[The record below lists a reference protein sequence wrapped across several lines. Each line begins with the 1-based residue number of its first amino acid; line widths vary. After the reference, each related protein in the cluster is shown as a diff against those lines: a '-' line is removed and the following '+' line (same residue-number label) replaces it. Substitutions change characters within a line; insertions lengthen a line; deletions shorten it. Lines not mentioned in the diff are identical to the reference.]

1 MKDNKYSTMQKNF
14 YNNRAIELN
23 KDNKQSP
30 QALSTPELGYN
41 DGIVGS
47 IFLLNEFFSECS
59 FLFSTIEDTKNKIA
73 LDFGCGPG
81 RNIVLYK
88 DMFKRI
94 DGVDISEIQL
104 ENAKKVVEHNNISSN
119 LYACNG
125 YNLDKIGDEVYDV
138 VFSFITLQHI
148 CVYDIRRSYLE
159 EFYRVLKPNGTL
171 EFQMSMGPDD
181 TRIGRYV
188 NYYDNCYEAEGTN
201 GCMDVLVDSAEEIEK
216 DLQEIGFQDIMC
228 ATVDVS
234 TRNWNH
240 DKKFIFVTCKK

>member
-14 YNNRAIELN
+14 YNNRATELN
-23 KDNKQSP
+23 KDNRQSP
-30 QALSTPELGYN
+30 QALTAPELGYN

-47 IFLLNEFFSECS
+47 ILSLNEFFSECS
-59 FLFSTIEDTKNKIA
+59 FLFSTVEDSRSKIA

-81 RNIVLYK
+81 RNLALYK
-88 DMFKRI
+88 DVFKRI
-94 DGVDISEIQL
+94 DGVDISEVQL
-104 ENAKKVVEHNNISSN
+104 ENAKKVAEHNNISSN

-125 YNLDKIGDEVYDV
+125 YNLDEIENEVYDV

-159 EFYRVLKPNGTL
+159 EFYRVLRPNGTL

-201 GCMDVLVDSAEEIEK
+201 GFMDVLVDSEEEIAK
-216 DLQEIGFQDIMC
+216 DLQEIGFQDIMH

-234 TRNWNH
+234 AHNWNH